1 MLFLVRHGRTSLNK
15 SHKLQGRI
23 DLPLD
28 EFGVRQGKAIA
39 GALPNIDHVIS
50 SSLKRAFETAKA
62 IGKPVTVDDRWIELD
77 YGDFDG
83 MLPADVPE
91 STWAQWRA
99 DSSFRPP
106 NGESLD
112 ELDLR
117 VRTAIEDIYLRAQ
130 TENIAI
136 VSHVSPIKAAIAWSM
151 GATVGASW
159 RCLLDPASIS
169 IINIRSNGPAMYS
182 FNNTAHLIGI

>member
-1 MLFLVRHGRTSLNK
+1 MLFLVRHGRTSLNR

-28 EFGVRQGKAIA
+28 EFGDKQ
-39 GALPNIDHVIS
+39 
-50 SSLKRAFETAKA
+50 AKA
-62 IGKPVTVDDRWIELD
+62 IGNPVTVDDQWI
-77 YGDFDG
+77 
-83 MLPADVPE
+83 
-91 STWAQWRA
+91 
-99 DSSFRPP
+99 
-106 NGESLD
+106 

-117 VRTAIEDIYLRAQ
+117 VRTAIEDIYERAK

-151 GATVGASW
+151 GATIGASW

-169 IINIRSNGPAMYS
+169 IINIRSHGPAMYS
-182 FNNTAHLIGI
+182 FNNKAHLIGI

>member
-1 MLFLVRHGRTSLNK
+1 MLFLVRHGRTSLNR

-28 EFGVRQGKAIA
+28 EVGVRQGIAIA
-39 GALPNIDHVIS
+39 RALPNIDHVIS
-50 SSLKRAFETAKA
+50 SPLKRAFETAKA

-83 MLPADVPE
+83 MSPEDLPD

-117 VRTAIEDIYLRAQ
+117 VRLALEDIYERAK
-130 TENIAI
+130 TENIVI

-151 GATVGASW
+151 GATVASSW
-159 RCLLDPASIS
+159 HCLLDPASIS
-169 IINIRSNGPAMYS
+169 IINIRDHGPAMYS
-182 FNNTAHLIGI
+182 FNNTSHLIGI

>member
-15 SHKLQGRI
+15 SHRLQGRI
-23 DLPLD
+23 DLSLD
-28 EFGVRQGKAIA
+28 EFGVRQASEIA
-39 GALPNIDHVIS
+39 AALSDIDHVIS
-50 SSLKRAFETAKA
+50 SPLKRAFETAKA

-83 MLPADVPE
+83 MLQADVPE

-117 VRTAIEDIYLRAQ
+117 VRNALEDIYDRAKS
-130 TENIAI
+130 ENIAI

-159 RCLLDPASIS
+159 CCMLDQASIS
-169 IINIRSNGPAMYS
+169 MINICDHGPVLHS
-182 FNNTAHLIGI
+182 FNNTAHLLEK